1 MQLPQIPVFQK
12 ARDATSIEPTTTTTT
27 TRNVVEKTRIQL
39 PALVRNY
46 RLTKKPKLI
55 NEIEC
60 TSL

>member
-12 ARDATSIEPTTTTTT
+12 ARDETSIEPTTTTT